1 MSKHFLFALLAVLFS
16 VLPARAET
24 IVVAADATWPPFEM
38 LDENKQVT
46 GYGPDYIR
54 AAAREAGLEAD
65 VRNVAWDGIFAALG
79 SNQCDAIASSVT
91 ITPERQ
97 ATMAFTKPYFENY
110 QALVVLKDSPV
121 QKLSDLK
128 GKTVGGQIGTTGI
141 LYTQRLNDTQDLG
154 AKVKT
159 YDEVGLAME
168 DLKNGRIDAVMCDD
182 RVAKFY
188 AERKAGYAENM
199 RVAFIT
205 DEVEYFGFALR
216 KQDTAL
222 LEKLN
227 QGIDAV
233 KAKGIEEQLQAKWL
247 GNYPSPVPLRGDR
260 ADSIPG
266 GSSCPMKKIPLPF
279 KTLRRSSS
287 PKALPYPRTKAAS
300 TRGSSSSS
308 RPCSS

>member
-168 DLKNGRIDAVMCDD
+168 DLKNGRIDAVACDD
-182 RVAKFY
+182 PVAAYY
-188 AERKAGYAENM
+188 ANRKEGYDGVM
-199 RVAFIT
+199 KVAFTAEAGEAMGFVFRPDDKELAAKVNAGLAAIRANGKEKAIQT
-205 DEVEYFGFALR
+205 KWFG
-216 KQDTAL
+216 
-222 LEKLN
+222 
-227 QGIDAV
+227 
-233 KAKGIEEQLQAKWL
+233 EQ
-247 GNYPSPVPLRGDR
+247 
-260 ADSIPG
+260 
-266 GSSCPMKKIPLPF
+266 
-279 KTLRRSSS
+279 
-287 PKALPYPRTKAAS
+287 
-300 TRGSSSSS
+300 
-308 RPCSS
+308 

>member
-159 YDEVGLAME
+159 YDEVGLAFE
-168 DLKNGRIDAVMCDD
+168 DLAKGNLDAVMCDD
-182 RVAKFY
+182 PVAKYYANTKDEYRDKFHIGLVTGDPEFY
-188 AERKAGYAENM
+188 
-199 RVAFIT
+199 
-205 DEVEYFGFALR
+205 GFALR
-216 KQDTAL
+216 KNDKELAQ
-222 LEKLN
+222 KLN
-227 QGIDAV
+227 AGIKAV
-233 KAKGIEEQLQAKWL
+233 QEKGIEKQILEKWF
-247 GNYPSPVPLRGDR
+247 GTN
-260 ADSIPG
+260 
-266 GSSCPMKKIPLPF
+266 
-279 KTLRRSSS
+279 
-287 PKALPYPRTKAAS
+287 
-300 TRGSSSSS
+300 
-308 RPCSS
+308 

>member
-24 IVVAADATWPPFEM
+24 IVVAADCTWPPFEM
-38 LDENKQVT
+38 LDENKQVA

-54 AAAREAGLEAD
+54 AVAKEAGLEAD

-79 SNQCDAIASSVT
+79 ARQCDVIASSVT

-97 ATMAFTKPYFENY
+97 KTMAFTTPYFENY
-110 QALVVLKDSPV
+110 QALVVPRDSPIE
-121 QKLSDLK
+121 KLADLK

-141 LYTQRLNDTQDLG
+141 LYTQRLNETEGLG
-154 AKVKT
+154 ALVKT

-168 DLKNGRIDAVMCDD
+168 DMRNGRIDAVMCDD

-188 AERKAGYAENM
+188 AERKEGYADKM

-205 DEVEYFGFALR
+205 DEVELFGFALR
-216 KQDTAL
+216 KDDADL

-227 QGIDAV
+227 RGIKAV
-233 KAKGIEEQLQAKWL
+233 KAKGIEAQLQARWL
-247 GNYPSPVPLRGDR
+247 DN
-260 ADSIPG
+260 
-266 GSSCPMKKIPLPF
+266 
-279 KTLRRSSS
+279 
-287 PKALPYPRTKAAS
+287 
-300 TRGSSSSS
+300 
-308 RPCSS
+308 

>member
-1 MSKHFLFALLAVLFS
+1 MTKHFLFALLAVLFS

-38 LDENKQVT
+38 LDDSKQVT

-54 AAAREAGLEAD
+54 AAAKEAGMEAD

-79 SNQCDAIASSVT
+79 ANQCDVIASSVT

-121 QKLSDLK
+121 QKLADLK
-128 GKTVGGQIGTTGI
+128 GKSVGGQIGTTGI
-141 LYTQRLNDTQDLG
+141 LYTQRLNDTQNLG

-188 AERKAGYAENM
+188 AERKEGYAENM

-233 KAKGIEEQLQAKWL
+233 KAKGIEAQLQAKWL
-247 GNYPSPVPLRGDR
+247 GN
-260 ADSIPG
+260 
-266 GSSCPMKKIPLPF
+266 
-279 KTLRRSSS
+279 
-287 PKALPYPRTKAAS
+287 
-300 TRGSSSSS
+300 
-308 RPCSS
+308 

>member
-54 AAAREAGLEAD
+54 AAAKEAGLEAD

-182 RVAKFY
+182 RVAKFH

-247 GNYPSPVPLRGDR
+247 GN
-260 ADSIPG
+260 
-266 GSSCPMKKIPLPF
+266 
-279 KTLRRSSS
+279 
-287 PKALPYPRTKAAS
+287 
-300 TRGSSSSS
+300 
-308 RPCSS
+308 

>member
-1 MSKHFLFALLAVLFS
+1 MSKHFLLALLAVLFS

-38 LDENKQVT
+38 LDDNKQVT

-54 AAAREAGLEAD
+54 AAAKEAGLEAD

-79 SNQCDAIASSVT
+79 AHQCDAIASSVT

-121 QKLSDLK
+121 QKLADLK

-168 DLKNGRIDAVMCDD
+168 DMKNGRIDAVMCDD

-188 AERKAGYAENM
+188 AERKEGYAENM

-233 KAKGIEEQLQAKWL
+233 KSKGIEEQLQAKWL
-247 GNYPSPVPLRGDR
+247 GN
-260 ADSIPG
+260 
-266 GSSCPMKKIPLPF
+266 
-279 KTLRRSSS
+279 
-287 PKALPYPRTKAAS
+287 
-300 TRGSSSSS
+300 
-308 RPCSS
+308 